1 MGICGSL
8 CHSFNFIN
16 MRFKVKVT
24 FFSFK
29 FYKKNY
35 FHGKFITEFYFHFT
49 LICVPLD
56 E

>member
-1 MGICGSL
+1 
-8 CHSFNFIN
+8 

-24 FFSFK
+24 FFPIK

-35 FHGKFITEFYFHFT
+35 FHGKFTTEFYIYFT
-49 LICVPLD
+49 LIYVPLD